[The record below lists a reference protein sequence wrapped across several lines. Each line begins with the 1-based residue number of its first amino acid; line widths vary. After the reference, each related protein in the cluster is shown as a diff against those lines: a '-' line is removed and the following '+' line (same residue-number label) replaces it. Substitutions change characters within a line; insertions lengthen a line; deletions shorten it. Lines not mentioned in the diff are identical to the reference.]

1 MGRLV
6 KSKVRVSSNIK
17 LKRTER
23 ALASALKKEAT
34 KASRAI
40 VRQNKV
46 TKKRATGKYYS
57 NITGKEYDTYER
69 AHAAGEIYKKKVGSG
84 RYISPT
90 KSALY
95 NKYLEDAL
103 EKRALEKTRREERK
117 AAKALQ
123 KLEEQKEEYDYSSYD
138 EDEYEDVTEEVLEA
152 FKGFDRYEDE
162 IWVYWEDVSH
172 GILGNKWYW
181 GHETG
186 DWLYDNGFDSWELQQ
201 LVSNNAAYGVSRD
214 GHTNIDF
221 VKQAIKDSQYNG
233 MYEVREDNGEYYI
246 AKL

>member
-6 KSKVRVSSNIK
+6 KSKVKVKSNINI
-17 LKRTER
+17 KRAER
-23 ALASALKKEAT
+23 ALASSLKKEAT

-40 VRQNKV
+40 VRENKV

-57 NITGKEYDTYER
+57 NITKKEYDTYER

-123 KLEEQKEEYDYSSYD
+123 KAQEQELEEDYTYD
-138 EDEYEDVTEEVLEA
+138 EDEYEDVTEEVMEDQVLSN
-152 FKGFDRYEDE
+152 RYDNDL
-162 IWVYWEDVSH
+162 WVYWEDVSH
-172 GILGNKWYW
+172 GVIGNPWYYEH
-181 GHETG
+181 GSG
-186 DWLYDNGFDSWELQQ
+186 SWLYVHGYDSWNLQD
-201 LVSNNAAYGVSRD
+201 LLGDPYTVSSD

-221 VKQAIKDSQYNG
+221 IKQAIKDSQYNG
-233 MYEVREDNGEYYI
+233 VYELREDNGEYYI